1 MKSDQ
6 DWLAEAE
13 ASLQKNGLRR
23 PTAKDLV
30 RQEHALI
37 ADGARQR
44 KLLKVVANAIKR
56 KRCPEP
62 DGLQCETI
70 RRGITETL
78 GPWSAVCAQ
87 YQYEVTDRSFAEG
100 EEW

>member
-56 KRCPEP
+56 
-62 DGLQCETI
+62 
-70 RRGITETL
+70 
-78 GPWSAVCAQ
+78 
-87 YQYEVTDRSFAEG
+87 
-100 EEW
+100 